1 MSSDVNVV
9 SFAQR
14 KLRVIRAR
22 TGSAIPFESARV
34 IFAGDGAHLCTLPLH
49 GARIYQGWTENPRTR
64 QLERN
69 GDAARRVDRRKA
81 RDHVSRSEVCA
92 SAFPFLVQ
100 DACDPRDRRTRKA
113 RVLAWLACASVQRV
127 ADEAPNSPEVA
138 FDVDESSGP
147 TVLHTAARR

>member
-64 QLERN
+64 QLDRN

-100 DACDPRDRRTRKA
+100 NPSDPRDSSPLTRKEHVPVA
-113 RVLAWLACASVQRV
+113 HRSV
-127 ADEAPNSPEVA
+127 
-138 FDVDESSGP
+138 
-147 TVLHTAARR
+147 